1 VSEVILIT
9 AKTTVD
15 AQYHQLVAYSKLA
28 HLLMFQRAK
37 GVQEWADYNWWEIV
51 DKKQKKTYLA
61 AASATPEISYF
72 AMTGDVELG
81 GNTSVSS
88 YFSVHLK
95 SCF

>member
-1 VSEVILIT
+1 MSEVILIT

-28 HLLMFQRAK
+28 HLLMFQNM

-72 AMTGDVELG
+72 AMTGDAELG